1 MLASFLN
8 TYLNSKGLDAVTF
21 PCGRLGSKTP
31 EEESMHDLV
40 IRNGTVIDGTGARR
54 RQTDIAIDD
63 GMITSLDLK
72 ASPARREVN
81 AEGLLVTPGWVDIHT
96 HYDGQ
101 ATWDPAMTPSSWHG
115 VTTTVFG
122 NCGVGFAPVRPGSE
136 TYLINLMEG
145 VEDIPEIVLSEGVD
159 FRWESFCEYLDVLE
173 ETNRVMDVGTQV
185 PHAAVRFYVMGD
197 RGADH
202 SARPS
207 EDEIAKMG
215 QLVEEALNAGALGFS
230 TSRTAKHRAAD
241 GRPTPSRSA
250 TEPELAGIAL
260 AMKRAG
266 TGVIQVNSD
275 FEAGEFQ
282 LLRAAAEL
290 AGRPLSLLLVQMDIA
305 PNRWTET
312 LASVDRACAAG
323 LDFTAQVG
331 SRPIGILLG
340 LQASRHPFLTHP
352 VWRTLQDLDHDMR
365 VARLVNDRTLR
376 RRLIEDRPDDQHTR
390 EMTTILERTFELGE
404 PLNYEPEFE
413 NSIANRARATGRDPF
428 DLALELLLQKGG
440 TALLLHAFENYS
452 GGDLSVVYQMLVN
465 RNTVCGIA
473 DGGAH
478 VGLICDSGS
487 PTSLLTLWGR
497 DRTRGPKLPLEFLV
511 HKQTGATARTYG
523 LHDRGVVAP
532 GYRADLNIIDFENL
546 GLDLPTVVHDLPAG
560 GKRIVQRS
568 KGYRHTFVH
577 GIEVARDGEDTGAR
591 PGRLLRGF
599 RTGPRGLALSP
610 KRLAPGDLAG

>member
-1 MLASFLN
+1 
-8 TYLNSKGLDAVTF
+8 
-21 PCGRLGSKTP
+21 
-31 EEESMHDLV
+31 MHDLV
-40 IRNGTVIDGTGARR
+40 IRNGTVIDGTGEIR
-54 RQTDIAIDD
+54 RQEDIAIDD
-63 GMITSLDLK
+63 GLITSLEPK
-72 ASPARREVN
+72 AGRARRELN

-115 VTTTVFG
+115 VTTTIFG
-122 NCGVGFAPVRPGSE
+122 NFGVGFAPVRRGSE

-173 ETNRVMDVGTQV
+173 ETPRVMDVGTQM
-185 PHAAVRFYVMGD
+185 PHAALRFYVMGE

-207 EDEIAKMG
+207 EDEIARMG
-215 QLVEEALNAGALGFS
+215 QLLEEALSAGALGFS

-250 TEPELAGIAL
+250 TEPELAGIAY

-282 LLRAAAEL
+282 LLRATAEL
-290 AGRPLSLLLVQMDIA
+290 AGRPLSLLLVQMEIA
-305 PNRWTET
+305 PDRWTET
-312 LASVDRACAAG
+312 LASVDRACADG
-323 LDFTAQVG
+323 LDVTAQVG
-331 SRPIGILLG
+331 SRPISILLG

-352 VWRTLQDLDHDMR
+352 VWHTLQELDHETR
-365 VARLVNDRTLR
+365 VARLLNDRDLR
-376 RRLIEDRPDDQHTR
+376 RRLIEDRPDDEYTR
-390 EMTTILERTFELGE
+390 GMTLILERTFEHSA
-404 PLNYEPEFE
+404 PPNYEPEFAS
-413 NSIANRARATGRDPF
+413 SIANRARATGRDPF

-440 TALLLHAFENYS
+440 TTLLLHTFENYS
-452 GGDLSVVYQMLVN
+452 AGDLGVVYQMLIN

-487 PTSLLTLWGR
+487 PTSLLTLWAR
-497 DRTRGPKLPLEFLV
+497 DRTRGPRLPLEFLV
-511 HKQTGATARTYG
+511 HKQTAATARSYG
-523 LHDRGVVAP
+523 LHDRGVIGP
-532 GYRADLNIIDFENL
+532 GYRADFNIIDFANL
-546 GLDLPTVVHDLPAG
+546 GLDLPIVVHDLPAG

-568 KGYRHTFVH
+568 RGYRHTFVN
-577 GIEVARDGEDTGAR
+577 GIEVARNGEDTGAR
-591 PGRLLRGF
+591 PGRLLRGV
-599 RTGPRGLALSP
+599 RTGPNGRIP
-610 KRLAPGDLAG
+610 PNRLAPGDLSGLFGGWRAANV

>member
-1 MLASFLN
+1 
-8 TYLNSKGLDAVTF
+8 
-21 PCGRLGSKTP
+21 
-31 EEESMHDLV
+31 MHDLV
-40 IRNGTVIDGTGARR
+40 IRNGTVIDGTGATR
-54 RQTDIAIDD
+54 RQADIAIDE
-63 GMITSLDLK
+63 GLITSLEPK
-72 ASPARREVN
+72 AGRARRELN
-81 AEGLLVTPGWVDIHT
+81 ADGLLVTPGWVDIHT

-115 VTTTVFG
+115 VTTTIFG

-159 FRWESFCEYLDVLE
+159 FRWESFSEYLDILE
-173 ETNRVMDVGTQV
+173 EMPRVMDVGTQM
-185 PHAAVRFYVMGD
+185 PHAALRFYVMGE

-207 EDEIAKMG
+207 EDEIARMG
-215 QLVEEALNAGALGFS
+215 QLLEEALNAGAFGFS

-250 TEPELAGIAL
+250 TEPELAGIAY

-290 AGRPLSLLLVQMDIA
+290 AGRPLSLLLVQMEIA
-305 PNRWTET
+305 PDRWSET
-312 LASVDRACAAG
+312 LASVDRACADG

-331 SRPIGILLG
+331 SRPISILLG

-352 VWRTLQDLDHDMR
+352 IWHTLQALDHETR
-365 VARLVNDRTLR
+365 VARLLNDRNLR
-376 RRLIEDRPDDQHTR
+376 RRLIEDRPDDEYTR
-390 EMTTILERTFELGE
+390 EMTMILERTFELSE
-404 PLNYEPEFE
+404 PLNYEPEFA
-413 NSIANRARATGRDPF
+413 NSIANRARAIGRDPF

-440 TALLLHAFENYS
+440 TTLLLHTFENYS
-452 GGDLSVVYQMLVN
+452 AGDLGVVYQMLIN

-487 PTSLLTLWGR
+487 PTSLLTLWSR
-497 DRTRGPKLPLEFLV
+497 DRTRGPKLSLEFLV
-511 HKQTGATARTYG
+511 HKQTAATARTYG
-523 LHDRGVVAP
+523 LHDRGVIAP
-532 GYRADLNIIDFENL
+532 GYRADLNIIDFPNL

-568 KGYRHTFVH
+568 RGYRHTFVY

-599 RTGPRGLALSP
+599 RTGPRGRVLSP
-610 KRLAPGDLAG
+610 NRLAPGDLPVRPSSSVGTMSVNL